1 MTLSDLKDL
10 IIEKCKANEEYENQI
25 EQLDMKLGLL
35 DKNKISIE
43 EFLKPTKG
51 KTFKPI
57 VENVKNLERLNK
69 SLKKKIELWQTLFYF
84 IQTNPIYLTKLF
96 NSIPYTKN
104 QTKSGQD
111 LFQSV
116 IQLFPVRDSSI
127 TYHSREEYF
136 LVKLMIQLM
145 QNDTA
150 NSNNLGDI
158 TKLHLTNWID
168 FFTNFNNHT
177 FQRQHLKT
185 FGQVCYTYC

>member
-1 MTLSDLKDL
+1 MSNNDRDFQDEMTLSDLKDL

-84 IQTNPIYLTKLF
+84 IQTNQFI
-96 NSIPYTKN
+96 
-104 QTKSGQD
+104 
-111 LFQSV
+111 
-116 IQLFPVRDSSI
+116 
-127 TYHSREEYF
+127 
-136 LVKLMIQLM
+136 
-145 QNDTA
+145 
-150 NSNNLGDI
+150 
-158 TKLHLTNWID
+158 
-168 FFTNFNNHT
+168 
-177 FQRQHLKT
+177 
-185 FGQVCYTYC
+185 

>member
-1 MTLSDLKDL
+1 M
-10 IIEKCKANEEYENQI
+10 
-25 EQLDMKLGLL
+25 
-35 DKNKISIE
+35 
-43 EFLKPTKG
+43 
-51 KTFKPI
+51 
-57 VENVKNLERLNK
+57 KNLERLNK

-177 FQRQHLKT
+177 FQNNT
-185 FGQVCYTYC
+185 